1 MSGGPVTLFS
11 SIASV
16 IDMDLQLKGKAAFIT
31 GGSMGI
37 GKAVALELAREGV
50 DVAIAARRMEQLEAA
65 AAELRDALEPLG
77 ERVGTILP
85 LSADTT
91 DMASVEAAMAAAAA
105 RFGRL
110 DILLNGAAHP
120 GGLVRTELENADP
133 QGLLLDIDIKVV
145 GYLRCAKAAVPYM
158 RRNGFGRIINIGGL
172 TGRGSKQLSGMRNV
186 AIVHM
191 TKTLSDQ
198 LGPHG
203 ITVNTIHPG
212 VVETPHI
219 HELYEKEAVKQGL
232 TAGEVEANYVKA
244 TPIRRVLQP
253 EEMGWIVA
261 FLASPKSGSI
271 TGESIG
277 CDGGLTRGVF
287 L

>member
-1 MSGGPVTLFS
+1 
-11 SIASV
+11 
-16 IDMDLQLKGKAAFIT
+16 MDLQLKGKTAFIT

-37 GKAVALELAREGV
+37 GKAAALELAKEGV
-50 DVAIAARRMEQLEAA
+50 NVAIAARRMPLLEEAA
-65 AAELRDALEPLG
+65 SDLRRALGDVPG
-77 ERVGTILP
+77 AGRILP
-85 LSADTT
+85 VAVDTT
-91 DMASVEAAMAAAAA
+91 HMESVTAAIATVADA
-105 RFGRL
+105 FGRV
-110 DILLNGAAHP
+110 DILVNGAAHP
-120 GGLVRTELENADP
+120 GGLVRSEIADADP
-133 QGLLLDIDIKVV
+133 DGLLQDIDIKVV
-145 GYLRCAKAAVPYM
+145 GYFRCAKAVAPYM
-158 RRNGFGRIINIGGL
+158 RKQGWGRIINIGGL

-198 LGPHG
+198 LGPDG

-219 HELYEKEAVKQGL
+219 HELYEKEALKQSL
-232 TAGEVEANYVKA
+232 TAAQVEANYVKA

-253 EEMGWIVA
+253 EEMGWIIA

-271 TGESIG
+271 TGESLG
-277 CDGGLTRGVF
+277 CDGGLTRGIF

>member
-1 MSGGPVTLFS
+1 
-11 SIASV
+11 
-16 IDMDLQLKGKAAFIT
+16 MDLQLKGKAAFIT

-37 GKAVALELAREGV
+37 GKAAALELAKEGV
-50 DVAIAARRMEQLEAA
+50 NVAIAARRMPLLEEAA
-65 AAELRDALEPLG
+65 QELRQALGGVPG
-77 ERVGTILP
+77 AGRILP
-85 LSADTT
+85 VVVDTT
-91 DMASVEAAMAAAAA
+91 DMDSVNVAMARTAEV
-105 RFGRL
+105 FGRI
-110 DILLNGAAHP
+110 DILVNGAAHP
-120 GGLVRTELENADP
+120 GGLVRSELADADP
-133 QGLLLDIDIKVV
+133 QGLLQDIDIKVI
-145 GYLRCAKAAVPYM
+145 GYLRCSKSAAPYM
-158 RRNGFGRIINIGGL
+158 RKQRYGRIINIGGL

-198 LGPHG
+198 LGPDG

-219 HELYEKEAVKQGL
+219 HELYEKEAHKQGL
-232 TAGEVEANYVKA
+232 TAVEVEANYVKA

-253 EEMGWIVA
+253 QEMGWIVA

-271 TGESIG
+271 TGESLG
-277 CDGGLTRGVF
+277 CDGGLTRGIF

>member
-1 MSGGPVTLFS
+1 
-11 SIASV
+11 
-16 IDMDLQLKGKAAFIT
+16 MDLQLKGKTAVIT

-37 GKAVALELAREGV
+37 GKAAALELAREGV
-50 DVAIAARRMEQLEAA
+50 NVAIAARRMPLLKEAA
-65 AAELRDALEPLG
+65 SDLG
-77 ERVGTILP
+77 RMLADVPGAGRILP
-85 LSADTT
+85 VAVDTT
-91 DMASVEAAMAAAAA
+91 SMDSVSGAMAKVAEA
-105 RFGRL
+105 FGRI
-110 DILLNGAAHP
+110 DILVNGAAHP
-120 GGLVRTELENADP
+120 GGLVRSELADADP
-133 QGLLLDIDIKVV
+133 QGLLQDIDIKVV
-145 GYLRCAKAAVPYM
+145 GYLRCAKAVAPYM
-158 RRNGFGRIINIGGL
+158 RKLGYGRIINIGGL

-198 LGPHG
+198 LGPDG

-219 HELYEKEAVKQGL
+219 HELYEKEAQKQGL
-232 TAGEVEANYVKA
+232 TAAEVEANYAKA

-253 EEMGWIVA
+253 EEMGWIIA

-271 TGESIG
+271 TGESVG
-277 CDGGLTRGVF
+277 CDGGLTRGIF

>member
-1 MSGGPVTLFS
+1 
-11 SIASV
+11 
-16 IDMDLQLKGKAAFIT
+16 MDLQLTGKAAFIT

-37 GKAVALELAREGV
+37 GKAIALELVREGV
-50 DVAIAARRMEQLEAA
+50 NVVIAARRLEHLDAA
-65 AAELRDALEPLG
+65 AAEIREAVKPLG
-77 ERVGTILP
+77 DAAGQISVA
-85 LSADTT
+85 SVDTT
-91 DMASVEAAMAAAAA
+91 DMDSVEAAIASAAD
-105 RFGRL
+105 RYGRL
-110 DILLNGAAHP
+110 DILVNGAAHP
-120 GGLVRTELENADP
+120 GGLVRSELENADP
-133 QGLLLDIDIKVV
+133 QGLLQDIDIKVV
-145 GYLRCAKAAVPYM
+145 GYFRCAKAAAPHM

-172 TGRGSKQLSGMRNV
+172 TGRGSKQISGMRNV

-198 LGPHG
+198 LGPFG

-219 HELYEKEAVKQGL
+219 HELYEKEAQKQGL
-232 TAGEVEANYVKA
+232 TAEQVEANYIKV

-253 EEMGWIVA
+253 EEMGWIAA
-261 FLASPKSGSI
+261 FLASPKSGTI

-277 CDGGLTRGVF
+277 CDGGLTRGIF

>member
-1 MSGGPVTLFS
+1 MN
-11 SIASV
+11 
-16 IDMDLQLKGKAAFIT
+16 LQLKGKVAFVT

-37 GKAVALELAREGV
+37 GKAAALELAREGV
-50 DVAIAARRMEQLEAA
+50 DVAIGARRMPLLEEAA
-65 AAELRDALEPLG
+65 DELRKALREVPDAG
-77 ERVGTILP
+77 RIL
-85 LSADTT
+85 SVAVDTT
-91 DMASVEAAMAAAAA
+91 DMDSVNAAMAKTAEA
-105 RFGRL
+105 FGRI
-110 DILLNGAAHP
+110 DILVNGAAHP
-120 GGLVRTELENADP
+120 GGLVRSELADADP
-133 QGLLLDIDIKVV
+133 QGLLQDIDIKVV
-145 GYLRCAKAAVPYM
+145 GYLRCCKAVAPYM
-158 RRNGFGRIINIGGL
+158 RKQRYGRIINIGGL

-198 LGPHG
+198 LGPDG

-219 HELYEKEAVKQGL
+219 HELYEKEAQKQGL
-232 TAGEVEANYVKA
+232 TAAEVEANYVKV

-253 EEMGWIVA
+253 EEMGWILA

-271 TGESIG
+271 TGESLG
-277 CDGGLTRGVF
+277 CDGGLTRGIF

>member
-1 MSGGPVTLFS
+1 
-11 SIASV
+11 
-16 IDMDLQLKGKAAFIT
+16 MDLQLNGKAAFVT

-37 GKAVALELAREGV
+37 GKAAALELAKEGV
-50 DVAIAARRMEQLEAA
+50 DVAIAARRMPLLEEA
-65 AAELRDALEPLG
+65 AAELRHALGGAP
-77 ERVGTILP
+77 GTGRILP
-85 LSADTT
+85 VVVDTT
-91 DMASVEAAMAAAAA
+91 DMASVSAAMANTAEA
-105 RFGRL
+105 FGRI
-110 DILLNGAAHP
+110 DILVNGAAHP
-120 GGLVRTELENADP
+120 GGLVRSELADADP
-133 QGLLLDIDIKVV
+133 QGLLQDIDIKVV
-145 GYLRCAKAAVPYM
+145 GYLRCCKAVAPYM
-158 RRNGFGRIINIGGL
+158 RQQRYGRIINIGGL

-198 LGPHG
+198 LGPDG

-219 HELYEKEAVKQGL
+219 HELYEKEAQKQGL
-232 TAGEVEANYVKA
+232 SAAQVEANYVKV

-253 EEMGWIVA
+253 EEMGWIIA

-271 TGESIG
+271 TGESLG
-277 CDGGLTRGVF
+277 CDGGLTRGIF